1 MKKQFNRMRQLANQT
16 VGRAEKTEVLSD
28 DLLQIERRMELV
40 RLVSHNTHKRLVT
53 CLQGQLGTD
62 TEKRHKKLP
71 LTTLSQAMQEGGGQL
86 GEESLIG
93 KMMDVC
99 GEAENKL
106 ATELMQHEL
115 QIERDILDPLN
126 QLAEVEIP
134 NIMKQRKQLA
144 KLVLDYDSAKTRWF
158 QAAKSNNQA
167 MAAKVD
173 SLKDEMD
180 EALNKVEQCKA
191 DYHRRSL
198 AALEAAIP
206 TIQMQQDSW
215 TEKPAFGTALEE
227 HLKKSNREI
236 ALPIEAC
243 VMMLLETGMKEEL
256 EEFYSDPHAVA
267 GALKSYLRE
276 LPEPLMTFGLYDEW
290 LQASNVSDPDKR
302 LQALWVTCD
311 RLPKTHKANLRYL
324 VKFLAKLAQDSEV
337 NKMTPSNI
345 AIVLGPNLLWAKT
358 EGTLAEMAAATSVHV
373 VAIIEPIIQHAD
385 WFFPEEVDFN
395 VSGMFA
401 MPTHPATPDPE
412 PGLDRKRP
420 GSQAGQ
426 DGDSHTPRKDRYLS
440 RPNLSLSLPLT
451 LPSRPKTLSRQES
464 RGPAVSALYVVAD
477 ESITVTETPT
487 EDLPSPD
494 FKAVPQS
501 NVAPV
506 TPVTNTVNK
515 QPEPAPRRANTVNRK
530 QPQLTSPT
538 FQPPLPP
545 LEAWVATQP
554 EPQPQAPS
562 PAVEVEQPG
571 MGAVGSGAAAGGGGG
586 LGGGAQV
593 ATVHPQIVTQLSA
606 EESSPARELMSTP
619 PPQRNGSAHLAVGT
633 PHSQG
638 GSRGPSPHMVRRG
651 TKKPAPAP
659 PKQASPFASNPSN
672 TQTPSSSHYPPISPR
687 RHPSKEALIHAPSH
701 PPPQPPQPHQ
711 AQGEPEP
718 SPPALP
724 PLRTLHLTMDSTP
737 TRCPPTTPDLSL
749 ALLGQLQSHDPPAA
763 NDSGNGL
770 CSTASKIITDGGLI
784 LKGVGRALV
793 PEVIVDH
800 QAESSAG
807 QERASTPDP
816 PLDANIQAESTALS
830 VVPFPSRP
838 VANKKGNY
846 REANDEVDVDNVPY
860 MSLFFQRADVVTY
873 LPTIM
878 SSHSEARD
886 LKVLH
891 MSMVKMVL
899 ALLKMEMYLIRAPV
913 PHGGD
918 GHADDDPR
926 PRKVRGHRI
935 SEYVEGIVPRD
946 ATGCVEHPD

>member
-28 DLLQIERRMELV
+28 DLLQIERRMEMV
-40 RLVSHNTHKRLVT
+40 RLVSHNTHKRLVA

-71 LTTLSQAMQEGGGQL
+71 LTTLSQAMQEGGTQL
-86 GEESLIG
+86 GDEGLIG

-99 GEAENKL
+99 GEAESRL
-106 ATELMQHEL
+106 ATELMQHEV
-115 QIERDILDPLN
+115 QIERDILEPLN

-134 NIMKQRKQLA
+134 NILKQRKQLA
-144 KLVLDYDSAKTRWF
+144 KLVLDYDSAKTRWY
-158 QAAKSNNQA
+158 QATKSNNQA
-167 MAAKVD
+167 MAAKAD

-180 EALNKVEQCKA
+180 EALNKVEICKDQLSA
-191 DYHRRSL
+191 DMYNFASKEGDYARYYVMLLEAQAEYHRRSL

-206 TIQMQQDSW
+206 TIQTQQDSW

-227 HLKKSNREI
+227 HLKRSNREI

-243 VMMLLETGMKEEL
+243 VMMLLETGMKEEGLFRIAAGASKLKKLKAALDCSTSQL

-412 PGLDRKRP
+412 PSLDRKRP
-420 GSQAGQ
+420 GSQGGP
-426 DGDSHTPRKDRYLS
+426 DGDSHTPRKD
-440 RPNLSLSLPLT
+440 
-451 LPSRPKTLSRQES
+451 
-464 RGPAVSALYVVAD
+464 
-477 ESITVTETPT
+477 
-487 EDLPSPD
+487 SP
-494 FKAVPQS
+494 
-501 NVAPV
+501 
-506 TPVTNTVNK
+506 VNK
-515 QPEPAPRRANTVNRK
+515 QPTPAPRRANTVNRK

-545 LEAWVATQP
+545 LEAWAAAQP
-554 EPQPQAPS
+554 EPQS
-562 PAVEVEQPG
+562 PTAEADQPG
-571 MGAVGSGAAAGGGGG
+571 LSGGGVGGGGV
-586 LGGGAQV
+586 GGGVQV
-593 ATVHPQIVTQLSA
+593 ATVKPQVVTQLSA

-619 PPQRNGSAHLAVGT
+619 PPQRNGSVHLSVGT

-651 TKKPAPAP
+651 TKKQAPAP
-659 PKQASPFASNPSN
+659 PKQASPFASQPANP
-672 TQTPSSSHYPPISPR
+672 QTPTSSHYPPITPR
-687 RHPSKEALIHAPSH
+687 RHPSKENIIHAPSH
-701 PPPQPPQPHQ
+701 PPPQPPQAHQ
-711 AQGEPEP
+711 AQGESEP
-718 SPPALP
+718 SPP
-724 PLRTLHLTMDSTP
+724 STP
-737 TRCPPTTPDLSL
+737 TPPDTPPHDAPHSNPLSL
-749 ALLGQLQSHDPPAA
+749 HHSGSLPRPSRPAPKPKPRPTMPPPPQPTA
-763 NDSGNGL
+763 NEDGNGL
-770 CSTASKIITDGGLI
+770 FNSASKIITD
-784 LKGVGRALV
+784 V
-793 PEVIVDH
+793 
-800 QAESSAG
+800 
-807 QERASTPDP
+807 
-816 PLDANIQAESTALS
+816 
-830 VVPFPSRP
+830 
-838 VANKKGNY
+838 
-846 REANDEVDVDNVPY
+846 
-860 MSLFFQRADVVTY
+860 
-873 LPTIM
+873 
-878 SSHSEARD
+878 
-886 LKVLH
+886 
-891 MSMVKMVL
+891 
-899 ALLKMEMYLIRAPV
+899 
-913 PHGGD
+913 
-918 GHADDDPR
+918 
-926 PRKVRGHRI
+926 
-935 SEYVEGIVPRD
+935 
-946 ATGCVEHPD
+946 